1 MTAADVQ
8 ESLDKQMANVWIIT
22 VLWRH
27 YFAENHDGDFA
38 DCTDPSCA
46 PFTDEVRNARA

>member
-1 MTAADVQ
+1 MSAADVQ
-8 ESLDKQMANVWIIT
+8 ESLDKQMANVRIIT